1 MENDE
6 HLYSFTPLLMRAESI
21 LINIILLHLLTKRE
35 LNFSIQKIKL
45 FSLQKK
51 KEVNFTLIE

>member
-45 FSLQKK
+45 FSLQNK